1 MARQVYFSFHYERD
15 IQRAN
20 VVRNSQTIR
29 AEDEEVGYYDHSL
42 WEEAKTT
49 GDSAIEALIDGGLAG
64 ASVTVVLIGA
74 ETYERKWVLY
84 EIAESHNAGM
94 GLLGINLN
102 NIPAWDKSTE
112 TPGPNPFDQLSIPTV
127 LGGTKLLSSLYPVY
141 DWVYEDG
148 YNNAANWIETAAQAA
163 GR

>member
-1 MARQVYFSFHYERD
+1 MARQVYFSFHFDRD

-29 AEDEEVGYYDHSL
+29 AADEEVGYFDHSL
-42 WEEAKTT
+42 WEETKTE
-49 GDSAIEALIDGGLAG
+49 GSAAIESLIDDGLSG

-74 ETYERKWVLY
+74 QTWSRPWVLY

-94 GLLGINLN
+94 GLLGVAIN
-102 NIPAWDKSTE
+102 NIPAWNKSTE
-112 TPGPNPFDQLSIPTV
+112 PPGPNPFEQVSVPTV
-127 LGGTKLLSSLYPVY
+127 LGGTRTLATIYPVY
-141 DWVYEDG
+141 DWVLGNG
-148 YNNAANWIETAAQAA
+148 YANAPTWIEAAAQAA